1 MQNNG
6 TPPPD
11 GQDQTG
17 AEIKKLKRSVSI
29 LSVCCFVQA
38 LTIGGIV
45 WQILRIVRTLALL
58 NQNIQII
65 TQSIQLITQNDDLI
79 TQNLHRFY
87 DLLVKLVGLL

>member
-17 AEIKKLKRSVSI
+17 AEIKKLKRSVLI
-29 LSVCCFVQA
+29 LSVCCFVLA

-45 WQILRIVRTLALL
+45 WQIL
-58 NQNIQII
+58 
-65 TQSIQLITQNDDLI
+65 
-79 TQNLHRFY
+79 
-87 DLLVKLVGLL
+87 